1 MFDGDLPAPATAT
14 TNAAPTPAPR
24 GDLTQSPVT
33 RRKKPE
39 GAAYNAAELAEM
51 KLPGYP
57 GTERGIQMRAETE
70 NWPSQPRMTGS
81 IGRRGVEYPLKS
93 LPAALREMIIGRLTR
108 EIAPSVAEKAV
119 AALDVAPAE
128 LADWQR
134 DTRDARAAI
143 CAEAERLSIT
153 MGRGLKAACER
164 IAAMLQAGE
173 ATADMAALARR
184 ANHKAGGET
193 TRTLSARTIERWL
206 QARAAGGVNALAPKN
221 GGPQAVEPGWLPA
234 LLSLY
239 RAPQKRTLKA
249 CLRDLPL
256 HWTPT
261 KGEKYP
267 SETCAREWL
276 GRMSAQSRNKGRM
289 GPRAL
294 LALQA
299 FKRRDTS
306 MLAPLDVVM
315 ADGHTF
321 RAMVAHPVT
330 GKPFQ
335 PEVMAV
341 IDAATR
347 KVVGWSAG
355 IAESTTVVMDGIRHA
370 VVTHGVPSIL
380 YTDNGSG
387 FVNEAVS
394 DEITGFYARIGMTH
408 ERAQAY
414 RAQARGL
421 IERPNA
427 TLWRASARKLHS
439 YCGRDMDRE
448 AGRIVA
454 RKIEKDIKGR
464 GASPVMLGWDEF
476 LAWLGGE
483 VAAYNARP
491 HRSLPIVAQG
501 DKGAKR
507 HMTPDEAWI
516 AKTAEHHR
524 LGWNLTTV
532 SADEA
537 ADLFRPHLRRVCRRG
552 EVKLPWG
559 VYFAAALAPF
569 HGEEVL
575 VAYEVQ
581 DGSQVWVKN
590 LDGRLICTAARGGN
604 VTPFMPADKVSHA
617 RIKRAEGQAKRL
629 AGKLADIREEAF
641 GAGMITVTP
650 MGAPALPVLEL
661 TAEEVEAAD
670 AEIAKLEARQKP
682 QAPDGDER
690 PNFGDDAAW
699 AAWLLAA
706 PHRATAADCAHLA
719 DLLNHRATRDWWR
732 AEGLDLDAL
741 EEIAAQNQG
750 IKAYA

>member
-1 MFDGDLPAPATAT
+1 MFDGDLPARAATE
-14 TNAAPTPAPR
+14 AASIPAPR
-24 GDLTQSPVT
+24 GDLTQSPVA

-57 GTERGIQMRAETE
+57 TARESMQRRATRE
-70 NWPSQPRMTGS
+70 NWPSRPRFSVG
-81 IGRRGVEYPLKS
+81 GGAEYPLKT
-93 LPAALREMIIGRLTR
+93 LPAALRDLIIRRLAR
-108 EIAPSVAEKAV
+108 EIAPSVTEKAV
-119 AALDVAPAE
+119 AAQEVAPSE

-134 DTRDARAAI
+134 VIRDARAAI
-143 CAEAERLSIT
+143 CAEAERLAAT

-164 IAAMLQAGE
+164 IAAAVQAGE
-173 ATADMAALARR
+173 ATADMAALACR

-249 CLRDLPL
+249 CLRDLPE
-256 HWTPT
+256 HWTPAA
-261 KGEKYP
+261 GEKYP
-267 SETCAREWL
+267 SETCAREWM

-299 FKRRDTS
+299 FKRRDAS

-321 RAMVAHPVT
+321 RAMVAHPIT

-355 IAESTTVVMDGIRHA
+355 IAESTTVVIDGIRHA
-370 VVTHGVPSIL
+370 VTTHGVPAIL

-408 ERAQAY
+408 KKAQAY

-427 TLWRASARKLHS
+427 TIWRASAKKLPS

-448 AGRIVA
+448 AGRTVA
-454 RKIEKDIKGR
+454 RKIEADIKER

-476 LAWLGGE
+476 LVWLGCE

-491 HRSLPIVAQG
+491 HRSLPKTAQG

-507 HMTPDEAWI
+507 HMTPDEAWT
-516 AKTAEHHR
+516 AKVAEHR
-524 LGWNLTTV
+524 AQGWDLTAV

-552 EVKLPWG
+552 EIKLPWG

-604 VTPFMPADKVSHA
+604 VTPFMPADMVSHA
-617 RIKRAEGQAKRL
+617 RIKRVEGQAKRL

-641 GAGMITVTP
+641 GAGMIAI
-650 MGAPALPVLEL
+650 APTEGPVLEL
-661 TAEEVEAAD
+661 TAEEIEAAD
-670 AEIAKLEARQKP
+670 AEIAKLSARQKP
-682 QAPDGDER
+682 QEPEGDER

-706 PHRATAADCAHLA
+706 PHRATPADCAHLA
-719 DLLNHRATRDWWR
+719 GLLNHRATRDWWR

-741 EEIAAQNQG
+741 DEIAAQNQG